1 MFGQHAILSLH
12 DLFLYSRAGV
22 KKWEGHLTPP
32 AASVPDVLELLG
44 QKCGSYL
51 LFVSIPASKFVFP
64 VVIYQKKNSFLR
76 TLQVEVKS
84 WCCQV
89 ISWKNQKWFHLNF
102 LGEGRGRGG
111 QERQLFQFLQSLHYS
126 SDSEKSL
133 YWPPPPLSSTLWEC
147 LAWLS
152 IWPVWH
158 ELYKKITQSD
168 VKWGSDVAVCVRS
181 TKTLLVVL
189 VSSSSSIVL
198 VVHSVAVV
206 KQLAIN
212 AMTKPQSNKITPR
225 ISQFYWVVP

>member
-1 MFGQHAILSLH
+1 MLPS
-12 DLFLYSRAGV
+12 DFLE
-22 KKWEGHLTPP
+22 K
-32 AASVPDVLELLG
+32 
-44 QKCGSYL
+44 
-51 LFVSIPASKFVFP
+51 SK
-64 VVIYQKKNSFLR
+64 
-76 TLQVEVKS
+76 
-84 WCCQV
+84 V
-89 ISWKNQKWFHLNF
+89 ISFEF
-102 LGEGRGRGG
+102 FTGGREEEG
-111 QERQLFQFLQSLHYS
+111 QETQLFQFLQSLHYS

-168 VKWGSDVAVCVRS
+168 VKWGSNVAVCVRS

-225 ISQFYWVVP
+225 ISQFYWVVR

>member
-22 KKWEGHLTPP
+22 KKWEGHLPPP
-32 AASVPDVLELLG
+32 AVSVPDVLELLG

-51 LFVSIPASKFVFP
+51 LCQYPCIKICLSCSHLLP
-64 VVIYQKKNSFLR
+64 KNSFLR

-102 LGEGRGRGG
+102 LGEG
-111 QERQLFQFLQSLHYS
+111 EREGVKRHNYS
-126 SDSEKSL
+126 NFFSL
-133 YWPPPPLSSTLWEC
+133 YIIPRILKNLSIDPPLSSTLWEC

-168 VKWGSDVAVCVRS
+168 VKWGSNVAICVRS

-189 VSSSSSIVL
+189 VSSSSSLVL